1 MNSNED
7 KTILLSS
14 KPVEVSEHKDYK
26 LATFLISVLDE
37 YDLNGRMIPRSV
49 AEKCGETIIGAPIL
63 AKLIYDP
70 FTGKPCDFGGH
81 ETYWTVDDDGRDVI
95 KFGTEPIGG
104 VTKQW
109 IESRK
114 IEGFDTSKECLMIQ
128 AKIWVSRFPE
138 YAKVLDKL
146 LDEGKVSSSWELT
159 VHDEEW
165 TSAGRILRDITFIGN
180 CIIGVYPAVP
190 QAGITEY
197 ASVKDNHDELS
208 LAVALSKDM
217 AAIARDENDQKG
229 KEPMDNQMT
238 PETNTAE
245 STAPVEDPSTAE
257 STTTVENPPTAE
269 STTTVENPPVAQDPV
284 PTLSYEIKDN
294 QVSVSGCEDEH
305 VIAMIGDVNNAFSS
319 LADQLAKAN
328 DALEKANSLVNDLN
342 AEIASLKPFKEEHD
356 RAEAE
361 KAAAEL
367 QAKRDAVRDMFI
379 RSERVSEDELGTES
393 FRKIIEDADMA
404 AAKSIVADRFMAS
417 MPERGVETASADK
430 ASPRIDLDEDRTDIL
445 KILRTY
451 KH

>member
-1 MNSNED
+1 MHNNEDKD

-14 KPVEVSEHKDYK
+14 KPVEISEYKDYK

-37 YDLNGRMIPRSV
+37 YDLSGRMIPRSV

-114 IEGFDTSKECLMIQ
+114 IEGFDTPKECLMIQ

-146 LDEGKVSSSWELT
+146 LEEGKVSSSWELT

-238 PETNTAE
+238 PETQTSTAE
-245 STAPVEDPSTAE
+245 PTAPTENPSTAE
-257 STTTVENPPTAE
+257 SA
-269 STTTVENPPVAQDPV
+269 TTVENPPVAQDPV
-284 PTLSYEIKDN
+284 PALSYEIKDN
-294 QVSVSGCEDEH
+294 QVSVSGCEDER
-305 VIAMIGDVNNAFSS
+305 VIAMIGDINGAFSS

-379 RSERVSEDELGTES
+379 RSERVSEEELGTES
-393 FRKIIEDADMA
+393 FKKIIEDADMA

-430 ASPRIDLDEDRTDIL
+430 ASLRIDLDEDRVDIS

>member
-1 MNSNED
+1 MHNNEDKD

-14 KPVEVSEHKDYK
+14 KPVEISEYKDYK

-37 YDLNGRMIPRSV
+37 YDLSGRMIPRSV

-114 IEGFDTSKECLMIQ
+114 IEGFDTPKECLMIQ

-146 LDEGKVSSSWELT
+146 LEEGKVSSSWELT

-245 STAPVEDPSTAE
+245 STAPVENPS
-257 STTTVENPPTAE
+257 TAE

-417 MPERGVETASADK
+417 MPERGIETASADK
-430 ASPRIDLDEDRTDIL
+430 ASPRIDLDEDRTDIS

>member
-1 MNSNED
+1 MSKLHNNEDKD

-14 KPVEVSEHKDYK
+14 KPVEISEYKDYK

-114 IEGFDTSKECLMIQ
+114 IEGFDTPKECLMIQ

-146 LDEGKVSSSWELT
+146 LEEGKVSSSWELT

-238 PETNTAE
+238 PETQTSTAE
-245 STAPVEDPSTAE
+245 PTAPTENPSTAE
-257 STTTVENPPTAE
+257 SA
-269 STTTVENPPVAQDPV
+269 TTVENPPVAQDPV
-284 PTLSYEIKDN
+284 PALSYEIKDN
-294 QVSVSGCEDEH
+294 QVSVSGCEDER
-305 VIAMIGDVNNAFSS
+305 VIAMIGDINGAFSS

-379 RSERVSEDELGTES
+379 RSERVSEEELGTES
-393 FRKIIEDADMA
+393 FKKIIEDADMA

-430 ASPRIDLDEDRTDIL
+430 ASPRIDLDEDRTDIS

>member
-1 MNSNED
+1 MHNNEDKD

-14 KPVEVSEHKDYK
+14 KPVEISEYKDYK

-37 YDLNGRMIPRSV
+37 YDLSGRMIPRSV

-114 IEGFDTSKECLMIQ
+114 IEGFDTPKECLMIQ

-146 LDEGKVSSSWELT
+146 LEEGKVSSSWELT

-245 STAPVEDPSTAE
+245 STAPVENPS
-257 STTTVENPPTAE
+257 TAE

-305 VIAMIGDVNNAFSS
+305 IIAMIGDVNNAFSS

-361 KAAAEL
+361 KVAAEL

-430 ASPRIDLDEDRTDIL
+430 ASPRIDLDEDRTDIS

>member
-109 IESRK
+109 IEGRK
-114 IEGFDTSKECLMIQ
+114 IEGFDTPKECLMIQ

-146 LDEGKVSSSWELT
+146 LEEGKVSSSWELT

-238 PETNTAE
+238 PETQTSTAE
-245 STAPVEDPSTAE
+245 PTAPTENPSTAE
-257 STTTVENPPTAE
+257 SA
-269 STTTVENPPVAQDPV
+269 TTVENPPVAQDPV
-284 PTLSYEIKDN
+284 PALSYEIKDN
-294 QVSVSGCEDEH
+294 QVSVSGCEDER
-305 VIAMIGDVNNAFSS
+305 VIAMIGDINGAFSS

-379 RSERVSEDELGTES
+379 RSERVSEEELGTES
-393 FRKIIEDADMA
+393 FKKIIEDADMA

-430 ASPRIDLDEDRTDIL
+430 ASLRIDLDEDRVDIS

>member
-1 MNSNED
+1 MSKLHNNEDKD

-14 KPVEVSEHKDYK
+14 KPVEISEYKDYK

-114 IEGFDTSKECLMIQ
+114 IEGFDTPKECLMIQ

-146 LDEGKVSSSWELT
+146 LEEGKVSSSWELT

-245 STAPVEDPSTAE
+245 STAPVENPS
-257 STTTVENPPTAE
+257 TAE

-305 VIAMIGDVNNAFSS
+305 IIAMIGDVNNAFSS

-328 DALEKANSLVNDLN
+328 DVLEKANSLVNDLN

-379 RSERVSEDELGTES
+379 RSERVSEEELATES

-404 AAKSIVADRFMAS
+404 VAKSIVADRFMAS

-430 ASPRIDLDEDRTDIL
+430 ASPRIDLDEDRTDIS

>member
-1 MNSNED
+1 MHNNEDKD

-14 KPVEVSEHKDYK
+14 KPVEISEYKDYK

-114 IEGFDTSKECLMIQ
+114 IEGFDTPKECLMIQ

-146 LDEGKVSSSWELT
+146 LEEGKVSSSWELT

-245 STAPVEDPSTAE
+245 STAPVENPS
-257 STTTVENPPTAE
+257 TAE

-294 QVSVSGCEDEH
+294 QISVSGCEDEH

-379 RSERVSEDELGTES
+379 RSERVSEEELATES

-430 ASPRIDLDEDRTDIL
+430 ASPRIDLDEDRTDIS

>member
-81 ETYWTVDDDGRDVI
+81 ETYWTTDDEGQDVI

-114 IEGFDTSKECLMIQ
+114 IDGFDTPKDCLMIQ
-128 AKIWVSRFPE
+128 AKIWISRFPE

-146 LDEGKVSSSWELT
+146 WEEGKVSSSWELT

-165 TSAGRILRDITFIGN
+165 TTAGRVLRDITFIGN
-180 CIIGVYPAVP
+180 CIIGVWPAVP
-190 QAGITEY
+190 QAGLTEY
-197 ASVKDNHDELS
+197 ASVKDNTDELS

-238 PETNTAE
+238 PETQTSTAE
-245 STAPVEDPSTAE
+245 PTAPTENPSTAE
-257 STTTVENPPTAE
+257 SA
-269 STTTVENPPVAQDPV
+269 TTVENPPVAQGPV
-284 PTLSYEIKDN
+284 PALSYEIKDN

-305 VIAMIGDVNNAFSS
+305 VIAMIGDINGAFSS

-379 RSERVSEDELGTES
+379 RSERVSEEELGTES
-393 FRKIIEDADMA
+393 FKKIIEDADMA

-430 ASPRIDLDEDRTDIL
+430 ASPRIDLDEDRVDIS

>member
-114 IEGFDTSKECLMIQ
+114 IEGFDTPKECLMIQ

-146 LDEGKVSSSWELT
+146 LEEGKVSSSWELT

-197 ASVKDNHDELS
+197 ASVKDNTDELS

-238 PETNTAE
+238 PETQTSTAE
-245 STAPVEDPSTAE
+245 PTAPTENPSTAE
-257 STTTVENPPTAE
+257 SA
-269 STTTVENPPVAQDPV
+269 TTVENPPVAQDPV
-284 PTLSYEIKDN
+284 PALSYEIKDN
-294 QVSVSGCEDEH
+294 QVSVSGCEDER
-305 VIAMIGDVNNAFSS
+305 VIAMIGDINGAFSS

-379 RSERVSEDELGTES
+379 RSERVSEEELGTES
-393 FRKIIEDADMA
+393 FKKIIEDADMA

-430 ASPRIDLDEDRTDIL
+430 ASLRIDLDEDRVDIS

>member
-1 MNSNED
+1 MHNNEDKD

-14 KPVEVSEHKDYK
+14 KPVEISEYKDYK

-114 IEGFDTSKECLMIQ
+114 IEGFDTPNECLMIQ

-146 LDEGKVSSSWELT
+146 LEEGKVSSSWELT

-245 STAPVEDPSTAE
+245 STAPVENPS
-257 STTTVENPPTAE
+257 TAE

-379 RSERVSEDELGTES
+379 RSERVSEEELATES

-430 ASPRIDLDEDRTDIL
+430 ASPRIDLDEDRTDIS

>member
-1 MNSNED
+1 MSKLHNNEDKD

-14 KPVEVSEHKDYK
+14 KPVEISEYKDYK

-114 IEGFDTSKECLMIQ
+114 IEGFDTPKECLMIQ

-146 LDEGKVSSSWELT
+146 LEEGKVSSSWELT

-245 STAPVEDPSTAE
+245 STAPVENPS
-257 STTTVENPPTAE
+257 TAE

>member
-1 MNSNED
+1 MVSKLHNNEDKD

-14 KPVEVSEHKDYK
+14 KPVEISEYKDYK

-114 IEGFDTSKECLMIQ
+114 IEGFDTPKECLMIQ

-146 LDEGKVSSSWELT
+146 LEEGKVSSSWELT

-245 STAPVEDPSTAE
+245 STAPVENPS
-257 STTTVENPPTAE
+257 TAE

-305 VIAMIGDVNNAFSS
+305 IIAMIGDVNNAFSS

-328 DALEKANSLVNDLN
+328 DVLEKANSLVNDLN

-379 RSERVSEDELGTES
+379 RSERVSEEELATES

-404 AAKSIVADRFMAS
+404 VAKSIVADRFMAS

-430 ASPRIDLDEDRTDIL
+430 ASPRIDLDEDRTDIS

>member
-1 MNSNED
+1 MHNNEDKD

-14 KPVEVSEHKDYK
+14 KPVEISEYKDYK

-114 IEGFDTSKECLMIQ
+114 IEGFDTPKECLMIQ

-146 LDEGKVSSSWELT
+146 LEEGKVSSSWELT

-245 STAPVEDPSTAE
+245 STAPVENPS
-257 STTTVENPPTAE
+257 TAE

-379 RSERVSEDELGTES
+379 RSERVSEEELATES

>member
-37 YDLNGRMIPRSV
+37 YDLNDRMIPRSV

-70 FTGKPCDFGGH
+70 LTGKPCDFGGH

-114 IEGFDTSKECLMIQ
+114 IEGFDTPKECLMIQ

-146 LDEGKVSSSWELT
+146 FEEGKVSSSWELT

-197 ASVKDNHDELS
+197 ASVKDNTDELS

-245 STAPVEDPSTAE
+245 STAPVENPS
-257 STTTVENPPTAE
+257 TAE

-379 RSERVSEDELGTES
+379 RSERVSEEELGTES
-393 FRKIIEDADMA
+393 FKKIIEDADMA

-430 ASPRIDLDEDRTDIL
+430 ASLRIDLDEDRVDIS

>member
-70 FTGKPCDFGGH
+70 LTGKPCDFGGH

-114 IEGFDTSKECLMIQ
+114 IEGFDTPKECLMIQ

-146 LDEGKVSSSWELT
+146 LEEGKVSSSWELT

-245 STAPVEDPSTAE
+245 STVP
-257 STTTVENPPTAE
+257 VENPSTAE

-294 QVSVSGCEDEH
+294 QISVSGCEDEH

-361 KAAAEL
+361 KAAAEF

-379 RSERVSEDELGTES
+379 RSERVSEEELATES

-430 ASPRIDLDEDRTDIL
+430 ASPRIDLDEDRVDIS

>member
-1 MNSNED
+1 MHNNEDKD

-14 KPVEVSEHKDYK
+14 KPVEISEYKDYK

-114 IEGFDTSKECLMIQ
+114 IEGFDTPKECLMIQ

-146 LDEGKVSSSWELT
+146 LEEGKVSSSWELT

-245 STAPVEDPSTAE
+245 STAPVENPS
-257 STTTVENPPTAE
+257 TAE

-294 QVSVSGCEDEH
+294 QVSVSRCEDEH

-379 RSERVSEDELGTES
+379 RSERVSEEELATES

-430 ASPRIDLDEDRTDIL
+430 ASPRIDLDEDRVDIS

>member
-1 MNSNED
+1 
-7 KTILLSS
+7 
-14 KPVEVSEHKDYK
+14 
-26 LATFLISVLDE
+26 
-37 YDLNGRMIPRSV
+37 
-49 AEKCGETIIGAPIL
+49 
-63 AKLIYDP
+63 
-70 FTGKPCDFGGH
+70 
-81 ETYWTVDDDGRDVI
+81 
-95 KFGTEPIGG
+95 
-104 VTKQW
+104 
-109 IESRK
+109 
-114 IEGFDTSKECLMIQ
+114 MIQ
-128 AKIWVSRFPE
+128 AKIWISRFPE

-146 LDEGKVSSSWELT
+146 WEEGKVSSSWELT

-165 TSAGRILRDITFIGN
+165 TTAGRVLRDITFIGN
-180 CIIGVYPAVP
+180 CIIGVWPAVP
-190 QAGITEY
+190 QAGLTEY
-197 ASVKDNHDELS
+197 ASVKDNTDELS

-238 PETNTAE
+238 PETQTSTAE
-245 STAPVEDPSTAE
+245 PTAPTENPSTAE
-257 STTTVENPPTAE
+257 SA
-269 STTTVENPPVAQDPV
+269 TTVENPPVAQDPV
-284 PTLSYEIKDN
+284 PALSYEIKDN
-294 QVSVSGCEDEH
+294 QVSVSGCEDER
-305 VIAMIGDVNNAFSS
+305 VIAMIGDINGAFSS

-379 RSERVSEDELGTES
+379 RSERVSEEELGTES
-393 FRKIIEDADMA
+393 FKKIIEDADMA

-430 ASPRIDLDEDRTDIL
+430 ASLRIDLDEDRVDISQ
-445 KILRTY
+445 ILRTY

>member
-1 MNSNED
+1 MHNNEDKD

-14 KPVEVSEHKDYK
+14 KPVEISEYKDYK

-114 IEGFDTSKECLMIQ
+114 IEGFDTPKECLMIQ

-146 LDEGKVSSSWELT
+146 LEEGKVSSSWELT

-245 STAPVEDPSTAE
+245 STAPVENPS
-257 STTTVENPPTAE
+257 TAE

-305 VIAMIGDVNNAFSS
+305 IIAMIGDVNNAFSS

-328 DALEKANSLVNDLN
+328 DVLEKANSLVNDLN

-379 RSERVSEDELGTES
+379 RSERVSEEELATES

-404 AAKSIVADRFMAS
+404 VAKSIVADRFMAS

-430 ASPRIDLDEDRTDIL
+430 ASPRIDLDEDRTDIS

>member
-114 IEGFDTSKECLMIQ
+114 IEGFDTPKECLMIQ

-146 LDEGKVSSSWELT
+146 LEEGKVSSSWELT

-238 PETNTAE
+238 PETQTSTAE
-245 STAPVEDPSTAE
+245 PTAPTENPSTAE
-257 STTTVENPPTAE
+257 SA
-269 STTTVENPPVAQDPV
+269 TTVENPPVAQDPV
-284 PTLSYEIKDN
+284 PALSYEIKDN
-294 QVSVSGCEDEH
+294 QVSVSGCEDER
-305 VIAMIGDVNNAFSS
+305 VIAMIGGINGAFSS

-379 RSERVSEDELGTES
+379 RSERVSEEELGTES
-393 FRKIIEDADMA
+393 FKKIIEDADMA

-430 ASPRIDLDEDRTDIL
+430 ASLRIDLDEDRVDIS

>member
-1 MNSNED
+1 MHNNEDKD

-14 KPVEVSEHKDYK
+14 KPVEISEYKDYK

-114 IEGFDTSKECLMIQ
+114 IEGFDTPKECLMIQ

-146 LDEGKVSSSWELT
+146 LEEGKVSSSWELT

-245 STAPVEDPSTAE
+245 STAPVENPS
-257 STTTVENPPTAE
+257 TAE

-342 AEIASLKPFKEEHD
+342 AEIASLKPFKKEHD

-367 QAKRDAVRDMFI
+367 QANRDAVRDMFI
-379 RSERVSEDELGTES
+379 RSERVSEEELATES

-430 ASPRIDLDEDRTDIL
+430 ASPRIDLDEDRTDIS

>member
-1 MNSNED
+1 MKNNED

-81 ETYWTVDDDGRDVI
+81 ETYWSLDDDGKDVI

-114 IEGFDTSKECLMIQ
+114 IDGFDTPKDCLMIQ

-138 YAKVLDKL
+138 YAKVLDQL
-146 LDEGKVSSSWELT
+146 WDEGKVSSSWELT

-165 TSAGRILRDITFIGN
+165 TTAGRILRDITFIGN

-190 QAGITEY
+190 QAGLTEY

-238 PETNTAE
+238 PETSTAE
-245 STAPVEDPSTAE
+245 STAPVENPSTAE
-257 STTTVENPPTAE
+257 STTTVENPPA
-269 STTTVENPPVAQDPV
+269 AQDPV
-284 PTLSYEIKDN
+284 PALSYEIKDN

-379 RSERVSEDELGTES
+379 RSERVSEEELATES

-417 MPERGVETASADK
+417 MPEKGVETAGADK
-430 ASPRIDLDEDRTDIL
+430 ASPRIDLDEDRPDIS

>member
-1 MNSNED
+1 MSKLHNNEDKD

-14 KPVEVSEHKDYK
+14 KPVEISEYKDYK
-26 LATFLISVLDE
+26 LATFLISVLNE

-114 IEGFDTSKECLMIQ
+114 IEGFDTPKECLMIQ

-146 LDEGKVSSSWELT
+146 LEEGKVSSSWELT

-245 STAPVEDPSTAE
+245 STAPVENPS
-257 STTTVENPPTAE
+257 TAE

-294 QVSVSGCEDEH
+294 QISVSGCEDEH

-319 LADQLAKAN
+319 LADQLVKAN

-379 RSERVSEDELGTES
+379 RSERVSEEELATES

-430 ASPRIDLDEDRTDIL
+430 ASPRIDLDEDRVDIS

>member
-1 MNSNED
+1 MHNNEDKD

-14 KPVEVSEHKDYK
+14 KPVEISEYKDYK

-114 IEGFDTSKECLMIQ
+114 IEGFDTPKECLMIQ

-146 LDEGKVSSSWELT
+146 LEEGKVSSSWELT

-197 ASVKDNHDELS
+197 ASVKDNYDELS

-238 PETNTAE
+238 PETQTSTVE
-245 STAPVEDPSTAE
+245 PTAPTENPSTAE
-257 STTTVENPPTAE
+257 SA
-269 STTTVENPPVAQDPV
+269 TTVENPPVAQDPV

-319 LADQLAKAN
+319 LANQLAKAN

-379 RSERVSEDELGTES
+379 RSERVSEEELATES

-430 ASPRIDLDEDRTDIL
+430 ASPRIDLDEDRTDIS

>member
-1 MNSNED
+1 MHNNEDKD

-14 KPVEVSEHKDYK
+14 KPVEISEYKDYK

-114 IEGFDTSKECLMIQ
+114 IEGFDTPKECLMIQ

-146 LDEGKVSSSWELT
+146 LEEGKVSSSWELT

-197 ASVKDNHDELS
+197 ASVKDNTDELS

-238 PETNTAE
+238 PETQTSTAE
-245 STAPVEDPSTAE
+245 PTAPTENPSTAE
-257 STTTVENPPTAE
+257 SA
-269 STTTVENPPVAQDPV
+269 TTVENPPVAQDPV
-284 PTLSYEIKDN
+284 PALSYEIKDN
-294 QVSVSGCEDEH
+294 QVSVSGCEDER
-305 VIAMIGDVNNAFSS
+305 VIAMIGDINGAFSS

-342 AEIASLKPFKEEHD
+342 AEIASLNPFKEEHD

-430 ASPRIDLDEDRTDIL
+430 ASPRIDLDEDRTDIS

>member
-1 MNSNED
+1 MVSKLHNNEDKD

-14 KPVEVSEHKDYK
+14 KPVEISEYKDYK

-114 IEGFDTSKECLMIQ
+114 IEGFDTPKECLMIQ

-146 LDEGKVSSSWELT
+146 LEEGKVSSSWELT

-245 STAPVEDPSTAE
+245 STAPVENPS
-257 STTTVENPPTAE
+257 TAE

-379 RSERVSEDELGTES
+379 RSERVSEEELATES